1 MKTDDLIN
9 MLSSGPDVAVVTPPL
24 HTILLP
30 LLAAL
35 CVSAFLM
42 LSLLGLLPNLGLAM
56 ALPAFWLKLAF
67 SLILVGV
74 AGHAVKRLV
83 APGASIRRLP
93 LLLGAPILTLWIIAA
108 AALWLAAP
116 DLRGD
121 LFWGRS
127 WRSCPLVIAVLSVPM
142 LAATMFVMRG
152 FAPTRLRL
160 AGAAAGFVAGA
171 SAAALYCLHC
181 PEMSPLF
188 VGFWYLLGILSPT
201 ALGAVLGR
209 RVLAW

>member
-9 MLSSGPDVAVVTPPL
+9 MLASGPDVAVVTPPL

-35 CVSAFLM
+35 CTSTLLM
-42 LSLLGLLPNLGLAM
+42 LSWLGLLPTLEQAM
-56 ALPAFWLKLAF
+56 ALPAFWLKLVF
-67 SLILVGV
+67 SLMLVGV
-74 AGHAVKRLV
+74 AGVAVKRLV
-83 APGASIRRLP
+83 APGASTRKLP
-93 LLLGAPILTLWIIAA
+93 LLLGAPIFTLWIIAA
-108 AALWLAAP
+108 AALWLSAP

-127 WRSCPLVIAVLSVPM
+127 WRSCPLVIALLAVPM
-142 LAATMFVMRG
+142 LAATLYVMRS

-160 AGAAAGFVAGA
+160 AGAAAGFAAGA
-171 SAAALYCLHC
+171 SAATLYCLHC

-188 VGFWYLLGILSPT
+188 VGFWYLLGILLPT
-201 ALGAVLGR
+201 ALGAALGR

>member
-35 CVSAFLM
+35 CASASLM

-56 ALPAFWLKLAF
+56 ALPAFWLKLVF
-67 SLILVGV
+67 SLMLVGV
-74 AGHAVKRLV
+74 AVLAVKRLV
-83 APGASIRRLP
+83 TPGASIRRLP
-93 LLLGAPILTLWIIAA
+93 LLAGAPIFTLWIIAA
-108 AALWLAAP
+108 AALWLTAP
-116 DLRGD
+116 SLRGD
-121 LFWGRS
+121 LFWGSS
-127 WRSCPLVIAVLSVPM
+127 WRSCPFVIAVLSVPM
-142 LAATMFVMRG
+142 LAATLYVMRG

-160 AGAAAGFVAGA
+160 AGAAAGFAAGA

-188 VGFWYLLGILSPT
+188 VGFWYLLGILLPT

-209 RVLAW
+209 SVLAW